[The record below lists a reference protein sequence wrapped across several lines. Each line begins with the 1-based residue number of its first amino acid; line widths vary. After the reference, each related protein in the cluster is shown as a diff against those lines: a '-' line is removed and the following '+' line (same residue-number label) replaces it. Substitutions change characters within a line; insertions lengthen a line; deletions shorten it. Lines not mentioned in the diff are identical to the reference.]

1 LFVVFGIKA
10 ALFPLFS
17 WLPDSYPTAPSPITA
32 VFAGLLT
39 KVGVYAIIRTQTL
52 FLDPGTRPGTLILV
66 VASITMLVGVLGAI
80 AQDDIPRI
88 LSFHIV
94 SQIGYMIMGL
104 GLFTVAGLAGA
115 LLYVI
120 HHIIVK
126 TTLFLTA
133 GLVEVRAGSGRLA
146 AIGGVSRAFPV
157 LGLLFLLPALSLA
170 GIPPLSGF
178 VAKFALVEAGLSS
191 AQYAVVAV
199 SILVSLLTLFSMTK
213 IWGGAFWG
221 EVQLTDE
228 AGDPDDPPKGL
239 GVMYLSVG
247 FLVVLSLVVA
257 LAAGPLYNLSARAA
271 DELLTPG
278 QYVSEVLG

>member
-1 LFVVFGIKA
+1 
-10 ALFPLFS
+10 
-17 WLPDSYPTAPSPITA
+17 
-32 VFAGLLT
+32 
-39 KVGVYAIIRTQTL
+39 
-52 FLDPGTRPGTLILV
+52 
-66 VASITMLVGVLGAI
+66 M
-80 AQDDIPRI
+80 
-88 LSFHIV
+88 
-94 SQIGYMIMGL
+94 
-104 GLFTVAGLAGA
+104 
-115 LLYVI
+115 
-120 HHIIVK
+120 
-126 TTLFLTA
+126 
-133 GLVEVRAGSGRLA
+133 
-146 AIGGVSRAFPV
+146 

>member
-1 LFVVFGIKA
+1 
-10 ALFPLFS
+10 
-17 WLPDSYPTAPSPITA
+17 
-32 VFAGLLT
+32 T

-170 GIPPLSGF
+170 GIPPFSGF

-228 AGDPDDPPKGL
+228 ASDPDDPPKGM

-257 LAAGPLYNLSARAA
+257 VAAGPLYNLSTRAA
-271 DELLTPG
+271 AELLTPDS
-278 QYVSEVLG
+278 YVSEVLGR